1 MLDNAF
7 IWAIIGIVLLAIVI
21 IRRDRED
28 LTSFVQGI
36 LMFWVGI
43 AALITA
49 VAKFVLPG
57 WDVWQ
62 LFSFTM
68 LAVAGC
74 FGVLNYIKSNQ
85 QRNQEMTKELT
96 KLNQAVQLYKMR
108 AQIVGQRGVCIAIGE
123 THLRIRVN
131 GVEWYAW
138 ADGEIA
144 VDDEIVV
151 IRLDGTGTMP
161 IVRRS

>member
-1 MLDNAF
+1 MLNIEF
-7 IWAIIGIVLLAIVI
+7 TWAIVVLVLLAITLFADGCGTYLFIVGVI
-21 IRRDRED
+21 TIVA
-28 LTSFVQGI
+28 L
-36 LMFWVGI
+36 
-43 AALITA
+43 LITD
-49 VAKFVLPG
+49 VATSVLPG
-57 WDVWQ
+57 WDAWL
-62 LFSFTM
+62 LFVFAVLFVM
-68 LAVAGC
+68 LTVALATVG
-74 FGVLNYIKSNQ
+74 FRVYKGYIEFKQ
-85 QRNQEMTKELT
+85 ELT
-96 KLNQAVQLYKMR
+96 KPNIYKMR
-108 AQIVGQRGVCIAIGE
+108 SEIVGQRGVCIAVGE